1 MDIDSFKMERWQS
14 KWEHRVDYNLSESG
28 VHPFSLEEMM
38 AFSDVK
44 NILNTRLGY
53 IQTDGTPELKK
64 HIAGLYKGA
73 NEENILVTT
82 GSSEANMISI
92 WSLVRPGTE
101 TVFMLPNFMQIY
113 GLMKSFGAHMKTFFL
128 KEDKKW
134 QPDLEELKTAV
145 TKKTEIISI
154 TNPNNPTGAQLN
166 EQAQET
172 ILDLAKWSGA
182 WLICD
187 EVYQGAELDEKIT
200 PSFWGR
206 YDKTI
211 VTCGLSKSYGLSGL
225 RVGWAVAPKNIIQ
238 NLWKYKD
245 YTTISIS
252 ALSDR
257 LACMALESEN
267 RKKIFKRTRNII
279 RNNFDIL
286 IKWMDRQGSLFHCVP
301 PKAGAITFPGY
312 KKKTNASKLA
322 EKVLREKSVL
332 LQPGDHMEVDHHIRF
347 GLGEES
353 EKFTAALNLLEE
365 VFQKLD

>member
-1 MDIDSFKMERWQS
+1 MDIMSFKMERWQS

-38 AFSDVK
+38 VFDDIK

-64 HIAGLYKGA
+64 HITKLYSGI

-82 GSSEANMISI
+82 GSSEANMLSV
-92 WSLVRPGTE
+92 WSLIRPGTE
-101 TVFMLPNFMQIY
+101 TLFMLPNFMQIY
-113 GLMKSFGAHMKTFFL
+113 GLMKSYGANLKTFFL
-128 KEDKKW
+128 KEDRNW
-134 QPDLEELKTAV
+134 QPDLKELKNIV
-145 TKKTEIISI
+145 SKETEVIAI
-154 TNPNNPTGAQLN
+154 TNPNNPTGAQLD
-166 EQAQET
+166 EKAREA

-187 EVYQGAELDEKIT
+187 EVYQGAELDGKIT

-225 RVGWAVAPKNIIQ
+225 RVGWAVAPKRIIR

-245 YTTISIS
+245 YTTISLS

-257 LACMALESEN
+257 LACTALKSDN
-267 RKKIFKRTRNII
+267 RKKIFQRTRSII
-279 RNNFDIL
+279 RKNFDIL
-286 IKWMDRQGSLFHCVP
+286 KAWMDHQEGLFTYVP
-301 PKAGAITFPGY
+301 PKAGAIAFPGY
-312 KKKTNASKLA
+312 NIKINASKLA
-322 EKVLREKSVL
+322 EKALREKRVL
-332 LQPGDHMEVDHHIRF
+332 LQPGDHMEVDYHIRF
-347 GLGEES
+347 GLGEET
-353 EKFTAALNLLEE
+353 ERFTKALDLLAEI
-365 VFQKLD
+365 FQKFS

>member
-14 KWEHRVDYNLSESG
+14 QWEHRVHYNLSESG

-38 AFSDVK
+38 DFNDVK

-64 HIAGLYKGA
+64 HIARLYKRA
-73 NEENILVTT
+73 DEENILVTT

-92 WSLVRPGTE
+92 WSLVRPGTK

-113 GLMKSFGAHMKTFFL
+113 GLMKSFGAHTNKFFL
-128 KEDKKW
+128 KEDKNW
-134 QPDLEELKTAV
+134 QPDLEELKTTV

-166 EQAQET
+166 EESREA
-172 ILDLAKWSGA
+172 IIDLAKWSGA

-200 PSFWGR
+200 PSFWGN

-211 VTCGLSKSYGLSGL
+211 ITCGLSKSYGLSGL

-257 LACMALESEN
+257 LAKNLEDISYCMP
-267 RKKIFKRTRNII
+267 I
-279 RNNFDIL
+279 RL
-286 IKWMDRQGSLFHCVP
+286 
-301 PKAGAITFPGY
+301 
-312 KKKTNASKLA
+312 
-322 EKVLREKSVL
+322 
-332 LQPGDHMEVDHHIRF
+332 
-347 GLGEES
+347 
-353 EKFTAALNLLEE
+353 
-365 VFQKLD
+365 